1 MQGCREKTFTG
12 WSKCPN
18 CKQMLHEAEICSKFK
33 LCPKCNAHFSMSV
46 EERIDLLAD
55 SKTFTLLFEEVIAKD
70 ILGFVDTKSYGVR
83 LQEQFD
89 KTGRS
94 SGVVTGIC
102 EIDGQKV
109 CLGVMDYSFMGGSLG
124 QAEGEKLT
132 CLIEYATALLLPLVI
147 VCASGGARMQESM
160 YSLMQ
165 MVKTSAALKRHHEK
179 GALYISVLTNPT
191 MGGVS
196 ASFAFLGDIILA
208 EPNALIGF
216 AGPRVIEQIMR
227 EKLKDGDQRSEF
239 HLKHGM
245 IDQIVS
251 RKELK
256 SRISTFIK
264 ICNREEVVDDKSIC
278 KR

>member
-1 MQGCREKTFTG
+1 MQGCREKTFTS
-12 WSKCPN
+12 WSLCPS
-18 CKQMLHEAEICSKFK
+18 CKEMIHEAEICPKLK
-33 LCPKCNAHFSMSV
+33 LCPKCDSHFAMSV

-55 SKTFTLLFEEVIAKD
+55 QDTFTLLFGEITAKD
-70 ILGFVDTKSYGVR
+70 ILGFVDTKPYVER
-83 LQEQFD
+83 LQEQFA
-89 KTGRS
+89 KTGRCC
-94 SGVVTGIC
+94 GVVTGTC
-102 EIDGQKV
+102 EIDGTKV

-132 CLIEYATALLLPLVI
+132 CLIEYATNYFLPLVI

-196 ASFAFLGDIILA
+196 ASFGFLGDIILA
-208 EPNALIGF
+208 EPKALIGF
-216 AGPRVIEQIMR
+216 AGPRVIEQTMR

-245 IDQIVS
+245 IDQVVS
-251 RKELK
+251 RKDLK

-264 ICNREEVVDDKSIC
+264 ICNK
-278 KR
+278 